1 MFFLSIIKVSYINLM
16 GSLFEFNLFFLTVTL
31 IFSVCVYY
39 GSTVFNFQNL
49 IKNFSS
55 IYLVRSIL
63 MVSLVVSFFIQ
74 CYIFWLYLFNFS
86 YKITLLLYQHDY
98 TKIKWNVLYDVNIL
112 VLGNFNFSFELFG
125 LIFILLAYLVG
136 VISFLALDTR
146 LY

>member
-63 MVSLVVSFFIQ
+63 MVSLVVSFFIP

>member
-1 MFFLSIIKVSYINLM
+1 MS
-16 GSLFEFNLFFLTVTL
+16 SLFEFNLFFLIVTL

>member
-1 MFFLSIIKVSYINLM
+1 M

>member
-16 GSLFEFNLFFLTVTL
+16 SSLFEFNLFFLTVTL

>member
-112 VLGNFNFSFELFG
+112 VLGNFNFSFKVMVHNSLLQILF
-125 LIFILLAYLVG
+125 FNK
-136 VISFLALDTR
+136 F
-146 LY
+146 